1 MSSTVDYT
9 LVEGHD
15 LNDIKTKVRD
25 HINMGWSC
33 KGACQVI
40 PTANGNGP
48 WYCQTM
54 TLEEGEDIKGSS

>member
-1 MSSTVDYT
+1 VDYT

-33 KGACQVI
+33 MGACQVI

-54 TLEEGEDIKGSS
+54 ILEAEAL